1 MENSF
6 KIPVRWINS
15 VLLIVVAGFLV
26 FFGVELVRRFC
37 LTCVSVENVRLKHYV
52 SLVWAIIFTHALWVV
67 AILTAITAVTTF
79 LKRSPLGGLIGGVI
93 FSLLLHVLA
102 VYVLL
107 TVLLLVDSVYAG
119 GLRGGPALIGF
130 LIGCLICS
138 CIWALINGARW
149 GLMKDFKKV
158 KEENEVQD
166 QPAS

>member
-15 VLLIVVAGFLV
+15 ALLILAAGSLV
-26 FFGVELVRRFC
+26 FFGVELVRDIRF
-37 LTCVSVENVRLKHYV
+37 TCVSVENVRLKHYAP
-52 SLVWAIIFTHALWVV
+52 LAWIIIATHALWVA

-79 LKRSPLGGLIGGVI
+79 LKRSPLGGLIRGVI
-93 FSLLLHVLA
+93 VSLSLHALA

-107 TVLLLVDSVYAG
+107 TVFLLIDSIYAG

-138 CIWALINGARW
+138 CIWALVCGAKC
-149 GLMKDFKKV
+149 GLMEDFKK
-158 KEENEVQD
+158 EPEVQS
-166 QPAS
+166 QPEAS